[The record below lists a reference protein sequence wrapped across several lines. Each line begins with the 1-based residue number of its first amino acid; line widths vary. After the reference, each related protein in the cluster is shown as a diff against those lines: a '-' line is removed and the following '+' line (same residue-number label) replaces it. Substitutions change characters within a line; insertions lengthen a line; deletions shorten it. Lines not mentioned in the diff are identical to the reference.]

1 MPLSFAKL
9 IGCLRVVAALLHLPS
24 VRTSVVS
31 SLNPSLPGK
40 LAQRPDHKLRGASN
54 AADKLR
60 GLILSISQ
68 CGLSASVAVFSK
80 IGNPTVTKSRDN
92 EHKCR
97 RCGELLKVRGILGK
111 PTTQRLKVSV

>member
-31 SLNPSLPGK
+31 SLNPSLP
-40 LAQRPDHKLRGASN
+40 AQRPDHKLRGASN